1 MAYATRQDTQVG
13 LRWTPSAHEQF
24 NRATWPATRD
34 LFALDGRFRTVG
46 GVPPQYQKQ

>member
-1 MAYATRQDTQVG
+1 MAYATMQDTHME

-34 LFALDGRFRTVG
+34 LFALDGPNGRG
-46 GVPPQYQKQ
+46 LPPQYQKQ